1 MTKVW
6 INNKLV
12 ENIATN
18 FVMTNELNETLDS
31 AIIKVQNSPKI
42 KMKPYDD
49 VLIEIDSG
57 AARISFTNE
66 QYFEDGVV
74 LETELKENGAD
85 YETVTTVRYTS
96 YTHFYDNAIINDK
109 DTMDQIIRSILGLET
124 THELHGNLKV
134 HMYVYEVADDYFYDE
149 FTATLINNIALE
161 LESPRFVNKLYAQ
174 IIYENG
180 KYSLRIDNNQV
191 LYNLDNQRVDIHE
204 MSLYP
209 LNEYLTPNTF
219 TYREKILKS
228 SLTIGAEI
236 ENYPVLSNANNKIII
251 NEKTYFIKKTI
262 EGYEVTE
269 TTEPY
274 NTFLTFINRS
284 AVITGDYLINAI
296 FVEKTANS
304 PLLKTIRKRY
314 LIDNWNEIYNKATK
328 QYSYV
333 INLMSE
339 TKGLEVIQLP
349 NISLTQPI
357 MKNKKK
363 SVWEYLVLYLEQYN
377 PQVRIAGL
385 DNTWS
390 YQPKYKLDP
399 ELESVFNNIYAPD
412 FSLNN
417 PNLRDLLSYLMI
429 TRDRI
434 PMVENN
440 VIKALDLSA
449 RGNAFNLDNIT
460 DIQRSMDSESYT
472 QNLKK
477 NYNNALSQDNSVR
490 FIEKMG
496 FRNSDDGLL
505 TLENMRLET
514 RYPIYKIN
522 KILMCYYKRIV
533 VKKTAGDTGENAMML
548 IKQDITPLVLT
559 NEERN
564 LLSKDWNDFENVNP
578 VSINELAQYRLA
590 TLGYDIGSKF
600 IEGWGT
606 SYTYPSGWWHTTEKT
621 YIENILRVMDL
632 HIAPLGINAFNI
644 VRDAFNKG
652 SIITPKSTTNYH
664 ENIISPFSDDSNEGA
679 LKFKGLFF
687 EIDYNGFYN
696 GTLIHSKD
704 NDFGSITINDNPS
717 SSLTIL
723 ESDGVFQKEKL
734 NRLGNEIVAL
744 AGKYTSLAQVQDI
757 GSVYDDDVVIFKS
770 EISVGNNEVKANYY
784 GSKDYVMKNYFTSVF
799 AKHRTSNL
807 LSYSE
812 SVIRAENKK
821 MFLVLDKDKYIH
833 ESEKA
838 ISFKNFTTIPEF
850 EILSGLRPNERLTS
864 KDDFKKPNQI
874 NKGFFYKDN
883 AAYISDVNRFVSGN
897 SMAFNIQ
904 MFDNVSGGVFIKEK
918 EPAVVGSKQDW
929 YLLVDDIET
938 GFIENI
944 GVYFCHLDIETEY
957 ETLPQAYN
965 KAKIDDVYNDK
976 LLKLPYENII
986 PNNQKNLIGG
996 IYKVNKDNKEIL
1008 DYTLQIEAVATSPD
1022 IIITPKLLELSDLIG
1037 NVNKVEQTYQVDDV
1051 EGGGF
1056 IDQAYVSSDDASYR
1070 GTIQLNIDPDDFDS
1084 LKVGDTANF
1093 VARWVNGVGIDFNGQ
1108 YHVNKVYIT
1117 GKEIKTVSTSEIKI
1131 ECDIETWVGLLSS
1144 FGLPIWNSSPIHDTV
1159 DFTFK
1164 RLNTGT
1170 SSTNPLFYNQP
1181 DISGKYS
1188 FGLVISPIQVNLNLY
1203 HRISNGKFNGYT
1215 NPNADNAD
1223 FIEVLYLLNE
1233 ADRITTTYEKN
1244 LFIIERREKIQKHTI
1259 TEEITD
1265 DDIDFDVDTGKKYYH
1280 NTALVISDVYQYEIH
1295 NGKPALKI
1303 TLPPGN
1309 FETIELWYK
1318 SNGSY
1323 KLMLA
1328 VNITET
1334 DRNNGFVRIYLSLI
1348 SNADKR
1354 VYDRNNNLVGEIK
1367 ELNADEINNNL
1378 QKYRI
1383 I

>member
-1 MTKVW
+1 
-6 INNKLV
+6 
-12 ENIATN
+12 
-18 FVMTNELNETLDS
+18 MTNELNETLDS

-42 KMKPYDD
+42 KMKPFDD
-49 VLIEIDSG
+49 VLIEVDSG

-66 QYFEDGVV
+66 QYFEDGLVV
-74 LETELKENGAD
+74 ETEIKETGAD
-85 YETVTTVRYTS
+85 YEEVEMTRYTN
-96 YTHFYDNAIINDK
+96 YTDFYDIHHP
-109 DTMDQIIRSILGLET
+109 TMDQIIRSILGMET
-124 THELHGNLKV
+124 THELHSNLKV
-134 HMYVYEVADDYFYDE
+134 FMYIRRGINYNHRT
-149 FTATLINNIALE
+149 FTATLVSNVVLE
-161 LESPRFVNKLYAQ
+161 LENPLYGNKLYAQ

-180 KYSLRIDNNQV
+180 KYSLRIDNKQV
-191 LYNLDNQRVDIHE
+191 LFDPIENRQSFISG
-204 MSLYP
+204 MWLYP
-209 LNEYLTPNTF
+209 QTESQTPNTF

-228 SLTIGAEI
+228 SLTIGEEI
-236 ENYPVLSNANNKIII
+236 EDYQVLSNANNKIII

-262 EGYEVTE
+262 DGYEVTE

-274 NTFLTFINRS
+274 NTFITFINRS
-284 AVITGDYLINAI
+284 AVITGDYVINAI

-304 PLLKTIRKRY
+304 PLLKIIRKRY
-314 LIDNWNEIYNKATK
+314 LIDNWNETYNKATK

-363 SVWEYLVLYLEQYN
+363 SVWEYLVLYLDQYN
-377 PQVRIAGL
+377 PRVRIAGEF
-385 DNTWS
+385 NTWT

-399 ELESVFNNIYAPD
+399 ELESVFSNIYAPD

-429 TRDRI
+429 TRDRT

-449 RGNAFNLDNIT
+449 RGKAFNLDNIT

-490 FIEKMG
+490 FVEKMG

-533 VKKTAGDTGENAMML
+533 VKKTVEDTGEDAMML

-559 NEERN
+559 NEARN

-578 VSINELAQYRLA
+578 ITITELAQYRLA

-600 IEGWGT
+600 ISGWGT
-606 SYTYPSGWWHTTEKT
+606 SYTYPSGWWSTSEKT

-632 HIAPLGINAFNI
+632 HISPLGINAYNI

-652 SIITPKSTTNYH
+652 TIVTPKSTTSYH
-664 ENIISPFSDDSNEGA
+664 GNVISPFSDDSNVGT

-704 NDFGSITINDNPS
+704 NDFGNITINDNPS
-717 SSLTIL
+717 SSLTLL
-723 ESDGVFQKEKL
+723 ESDGIFQKEKL

-744 AGKYTSLAQVQDI
+744 AGKYTYLSQVQDI
-757 GSVYDDDVVIFKS
+757 GAVYDDDVVIFKS
-770 EISVGNNEVKANYY
+770 VISVGNNEVKANYY

-807 LSYSE
+807 LSYGE
-812 SVIRAENKK
+812 SVIRSENKK
-821 MFLVLDKDKYIH
+821 MFLVLDKEKYIN
-833 ESEKA
+833 EKEQA
-838 ISFKNFTTIPEF
+838 ISFKNFSSPEF
-850 EILSGLRPNERLTS
+850 EILSGLRPNERMTS

-918 EPAVVGSKQDW
+918 EPSVVGAKQDW
-929 YLLVDDIET
+929 YLLVDDNET

-965 KAKIDDVYNDK
+965 KAKIDAIYDDK
-976 LLKLPYENII
+976 LLKLPYENIE
-986 PNNQKNLIGG
+986 PNDQKNLIGG
-996 IYKVNKDNKEIL
+996 VYKVNKDNKEIL

-1022 IIITPKLLELSDLIG
+1022 IIITPKMLELSDLIG
-1037 NVNKVEQTYQVDDV
+1037 NVNKVEQTYEVNDV
-1051 EGGGF
+1051 AGGGF
-1056 IDQAYVSSDDASYR
+1056 VDQAFISSVKTPGR
-1070 GTIQLNIDPDDFDS
+1070 GTIQLNIDPTDFAS
-1084 LKVGDTANF
+1084 LNVGDTANF
-1093 VARWVNGVGIDFNGQ
+1093 VAKWEYGTGDDLRI
-1108 YHVNKVYIT
+1108 NKVYIT
-1117 GKEIKTVSTSEIKI
+1117 GKEIKSVSTSEIKI
-1131 ECDIETWVGLLSS
+1131 QCDFEVWYGVFIPDLWLEIYG
-1144 FGLPIWNSSPIHDTV
+1144 PSPYRGNV

-1170 SSTNPLFYNQP
+1170 SATNPLFYNQP
-1181 DISGKYS
+1181 DTAGKYS
-1188 FGLVISPIQVNLNLY
+1188 FGVVISPTDVNLLPDDN
-1203 HRISNGKFNGYT
+1203 ISNGKWNGYT
-1215 NPNADNAD
+1215 NPNAEKAD
-1223 FIEVLYLLNE
+1223 FIDVLYLLTVGE
-1233 ADRITTTYEKN
+1233 QITTIYEKN

-1265 DDIDFDVDTGKKYYH
+1265 ADIDFDVDTGKKYYH
-1280 NTALVISDVYQYEIH
+1280 NTSLVVSDVYQYEIH

-1303 TLPPGN
+1303 TLLPGD

-1328 VNITET
+1328 VNLTET
-1334 DRNNGFVRIYLSLI
+1334 DRLNGFVRIYLSLI

-1354 VYDRNNNLVGEIK
+1354 VYDKNNNLIGEIK
-1367 ELNADEINNNL
+1367 ELSADEINDNL

>member
-1 MTKVW
+1 
-6 INNKLV
+6 
-12 ENIATN
+12 
-18 FVMTNELNETLDS
+18 MTNELNETLDS

-49 VLIEIDSG
+49 VLIEVDSG

-74 LETELKENGAD
+74 LETEIKETGAG
-85 YETVTTVRYTS
+85 YEKVERKRFTTFTR
-96 YTHFYDNAIINDK
+96 FYDINHS
-109 DTMDQIIRSILGLET
+109 TMDQIIRSILGLET

-134 HMYVYEVADDYFYDE
+134 FMSVFNIGGVFTYPT
-149 FTATLINNIALE
+149 FTATLINNIALQ
-161 LESPRFVNKLYAQ
+161 LESPIYDNKLYAQ
-174 IIYENG
+174 ITFENG

-191 LYNLDNQRVDIHE
+191 LYDLDNQRAYILE

-209 LNEYLTPNTF
+209 LDQYQTPNTF
-219 TYREKILKS
+219 TYRGKILKS
-228 SLTIGAEI
+228 SFTIGAEI
-236 ENYPVLSNANNKIII
+236 ENYQVLSNANNKIII

-262 EGYEVTE
+262 DGYEVTE

-274 NTFLTFINRS
+274 NTFITFINRS
-284 AVITGDYLINAI
+284 AVITGDYVINGI

-377 PQVRIAGL
+377 PRVRIAGEF
-385 DNTWS
+385 NTWT

-434 PMVENN
+434 PRVENN

-449 RGNAFNLDNIT
+449 RGKAFNLDNIT

-533 VKKTAGDTGENAMML
+533 VKKTAGDTGEDAMML

-559 NEERN
+559 NEARN

-578 VSINELAQYRLA
+578 ITITELAQYRLA
-590 TLGYDIGSKF
+590 TLGYDIGSKY
-600 IEGWGT
+600 ISGWGT
-606 SYTYPSGWWHTTEKT
+606 SYTYPSGWWSTTEKT

-632 HIAPLGINAFNI
+632 HIAPLGVNAYNI

-652 SIITPKSTTNYH
+652 AIITPKNTTNYH
-664 ENIISPFSDDSNEGA
+664 ENIISPFSDDSSEGA

-704 NDFGSITINDNPS
+704 NDFGNITINDNPS

-723 ESDGVFQKEKL
+723 ESDGIFQKEKL

-744 AGKYTSLAQVQDI
+744 AGKYTYLSQVQDI
-757 GSVYDDDVVIFKS
+757 GSVYDDDVVIFKN
-770 EISVGNNEVKANYY
+770 EISVGNNEVKANYF

-807 LSYSE
+807 LSYGE

-821 MFLVLDKDKYIH
+821 MFLVLDKEKYIN
-833 ESEKA
+833 EKEQA
-838 ISFKNFTTIPEF
+838 ISFKNFTTRPEF

-929 YLLVDDIET
+929 YLLVDDKET

-944 GVYFCHLDIETEY
+944 GVYFCHLDTETEY

-965 KAKIDDVYNDK
+965 KAKINTIYNDK
-976 LLKLPYENII
+976 LLKLPYENIE
-986 PNNQKNLIGG
+986 PNDQKNLIGG
-996 IYKVNKDNKEIL
+996 VYKVNKDNKEIL

-1022 IIITPKLLELSDLIG
+1022 IIITPKMLELSDLIG
-1037 NVNKVEQTYQVDDV
+1037 NVNKVEQTYQVNDV
-1051 EGGGF
+1051 AGGGF
-1056 IDQAYVSSDDASYR
+1056 IDQAYISSVKAGGR
-1070 GTIQLNIDPDDFDS
+1070 GTIQLNIDPTDFAS

-1093 VARWVNGVGIDFNGQ
+1093 VAKWESGTSAGLSL
-1108 YHVNKVYIT
+1108 NKVYIT
-1117 GKEIKTVSTSEIKI
+1117 GKEIKSVSTSEIKI
-1131 ECDIETWVGLLSS
+1131 QCDVEVWLGTGYYDTSVYY
-1144 FGLPIWNSSPIHDTV
+1144 IWNRHYRGTV

-1181 DISGKYS
+1181 DTVGKYS
-1188 FGLVISPIQVNLNLY
+1188 FGLVISPTQVNLQSNDN
-1203 HRISNGKFNGYT
+1203 ISNGKYNGYS
-1215 NPNADNAD
+1215 NPNAEKAD
-1223 FIEVLYLLNE
+1223 FIDVLYLLTE
-1233 ADRITTTYEKN
+1233 AERITTTYEKN

-1280 NTALVISDVYQYEIH
+1280 NTALLISDVYRYEIH
-1295 NGKPALKI
+1295 NGKPAIKI
-1303 TLPPGN
+1303 TLPQGD

-1328 VNITET
+1328 VNLTET

-1367 ELNADEINNNL
+1367 ELNADEINDNL

>member
-1 MTKVW
+1 
-6 INNKLV
+6 
-12 ENIATN
+12 
-18 FVMTNELNETLDS
+18 MTNELNETLDS

-57 AARISFTNE
+57 VARISFTNE
-66 QYFEDGVV
+66 QYFEDGFVV
-74 LETELKENGAD
+74 ETEIKETGAD
-85 YETVTTVRYTS
+85 YEMVKMMRYTNH
-96 YTHFYDNAIINDK
+96 TKFYDLSYSYP
-109 DTMDQIIRSILGLET
+109 TMDQIIRGILGLET
-124 THELHGNLKV
+124 THELHDNLKV
-134 HMYVYEVADDYFYDE
+134 HMEVYLVGDDYFHTT

-161 LESPRFVNKLYAQ
+161 LESPHFVNKLYAQ

-191 LYNLDNQRVDIHE
+191 LYDFDNQRAYIHD

-209 LNEYLTPNTF
+209 INQFQTPNTF
-219 TYREKILKS
+219 TYRDKILKS
-228 SLTIGAEI
+228 SFTIGAEI
-236 ENYPVLSNANNKIII
+236 ENYQVLANPNNKIII

-274 NTFLTFINRS
+274 NTFLTFINRE
-284 AVITGDYLINAI
+284 AVITGDYLINGI

-304 PLLKTIRKRY
+304 PLLKTIRQRY
-314 LIDNWNEIYNKATK
+314 LIDNWNETYNKATK

-377 PQVRIAGL
+377 PQVRIAGEF
-385 DNTWS
+385 NTWT
-390 YQPKYKLDP
+390 YKPKYKLDP
-399 ELESVFNNIYAPD
+399 ELESVFSNIYAPD

-449 RGNAFNLDNIT
+449 RGQVFNLDNIT

-533 VKKTAGDTGENAMML
+533 VKKTVDDTGEDAMML

-578 VSINELAQYRLA
+578 ITITELAQYRLA
-590 TLGYDIGSKF
+590 TLGYDIGSKY
-600 IEGWGT
+600 ISGWGT
-606 SYTYPSGWWHTTEKT
+606 SYSYPSGWWSTTEKT

-632 HIAPLGINAFNI
+632 HIAPLGINAYNI

-652 SIITPKSTTNYH
+652 AIITPKSTTNYH
-664 ENIISPFSDDSNEGA
+664 ENIISPFSDDSNKGA

-717 SSLTIL
+717 SSLTLL
-723 ESDGVFQKEKL
+723 ESDGIFQKEKL

-744 AGKYTSLAQVQDI
+744 AGKYTYLSQVQDI
-757 GSVYDDDVVIFKS
+757 GTVFDDDVVIFKN
-770 EISVGNNEVKANYY
+770 EISVGNNEVKANYF

-850 EILSGLRPNERLTS
+850 EILSGLRPNERMTS

-965 KAKIDDVYNDK
+965 KTKIDAIYNDK
-976 LLKLPYENII
+976 LLKLPYENIE
-986 PNNQKNLIGG
+986 PNDQKNLIGG
-996 IYKVNKDNKEIL
+996 VYKVNKDNKEIL

-1022 IIITPKLLELSDLIG
+1022 IIITPKMLELSDLIG
-1037 NVNKVEQTYQVDDV
+1037 YVNKVEQTYQVNDV

-1056 IDQAYVSSDDASYR
+1056 IDQAYISSVR
-1070 GTIQLNIDPDDFDS
+1070 TGGLGTIQLNIDPTDFAS
-1084 LKVGDTANF
+1084 LQVGDNANF
-1093 VARWVNGVGIDFNGQ
+1093 VAKWEKGGELTIDPEI
-1108 YHVNKVYIT
+1108 NKLYIT
-1117 GKEIKTVSTSEIKI
+1117 GKEIKAVSTSEIKI
-1131 ECDIETWVGLLSS
+1131 ECDIEVWSGYTDYHGNKIYN
-1144 FGLPIWNSSPIHDTV
+1144 PSPYRDTI

-1181 DISGKYS
+1181 DTVGKYS
-1188 FGLVISPIQVNLNLY
+1188 FGLVIEPTDVNLPSY
-1203 HRISNGKFNGYT
+1203 TAISNGKFDGYS
-1215 NPNADNAD
+1215 NPNAENAD
-1223 FIEVLYLLNE
+1223 FIDVLYLLSE
-1233 ADRITTTYEKN
+1233 GDRITTTYEKN

-1265 DDIDFDVDTGKKYYH
+1265 ADIDFNVDTGKKYFH
-1280 NTALVISDVYQYEIH
+1280 DTALVISDVYQYEIH

-1303 TLPPGN
+1303 TLRPGD

-1328 VNITET
+1328 VNLTET
-1334 DRNNGFVRIYLSLI
+1334 DRLNRFVRIYLSLI

-1354 VYDRNNNLVGEIK
+1354 VYDKNNNLVGEIK
-1367 ELNADEINNNL
+1367 ELNADEINDNL

>member
-74 LETELKENGAD
+74 LETEIKETGAD
-85 YETVTTVRYTS
+85 YEVVNTVRYTNYTLFRDYS
-96 YTHFYDNAIINDK
+96 YSYP
-109 DTMDQIIRSILGLET
+109 TMDQIIRSILGLET
-124 THELHGNLKV
+124 THELHGDLKV
-134 HMYVYEVADDYFYDE
+134 FMEVYEVGDDYSYPT

-161 LESPRFVNKLYAQ
+161 LENDRFVNKLYAQ

-180 KYSLRIDNNQV
+180 KYSLRIDHTQP

-204 MSLYP
+204 VSLYP
-209 LNEYLTPNTF
+209 LNQYQTPNTF

-228 SLTIGAEI
+228 SFTIGEEI
-236 ENYPVLSNANNKIII
+236 ENYQVLSNANNKIII

-262 EGYEVTE
+262 GGYEVTE

-284 AVITGDYLINAI
+284 AVITGDYVINGI

-377 PQVRIAGL
+377 PQVRIAGS

-449 RGNAFNLDNIT
+449 RGNAFNLDNII

-533 VKKTAGDTGENAMML
+533 VKKTAGGTGENAMML

-559 NEERN
+559 NEARN

-578 VSINELAQYRLA
+578 VSITELAQYRLA

-664 ENIISPFSDDSNEGA
+664 ENIISPFSDDSTEGA

-744 AGKYTSLAQVQDI
+744 AGKYTSLGEVQDI
-757 GSVYDDDVVIFKS
+757 GSVFDDDVVIFKS
-770 EISVGNNEVKANYY
+770 EISVGNNEVRANYF

-965 KAKIDDVYNDK
+965 KAKINDVYNDK

-986 PNNQKNLIGG
+986 PNDQKNLIGG

-1051 EGGGF
+1051 AGGGF
-1056 IDQAYVSSDDASYR
+1056 IDQAYISSVKAGGR
-1070 GTIQLNIDPDDFDS
+1070 GTIQLNIDPTDFAS

-1093 VARWVNGVGIDFNGQ
+1093 VAKWERGQ
-1108 YHVNKVYIT
+1108 GKDQRLNKVYIT
-1117 GKEIKTVSTSEIKI
+1117 GKEIKSVSTSEIKI
-1131 ECDIETWVGLLSS
+1131 QCDLEVWIGVFIPELWLEFFDPVPYRG
-1144 FGLPIWNSSPIHDTV
+1144 TV

-1181 DISGKYS
+1181 DVSGKYS
-1188 FGLVISPIQVNLNLY
+1188 FGLVVSPTQVNLY
-1203 HRISNGKFNGYT
+1203 STDSISNFKFDGYT
-1215 NPNADNAD
+1215 NPNADKAD

-1280 NTALVISDVYQYEIH
+1280 NTALLISDVYQYEIH
-1295 NGKPALKI
+1295 NNKPALKI
-1303 TLPPGN
+1303 NLPQGD

-1367 ELNADEINNNL
+1367 ELNADEINDNL

>member
-1 MTKVW
+1 
-6 INNKLV
+6 
-12 ENIATN
+12 
-18 FVMTNELNETLDS
+18 MTNELNETLDS

-49 VLIEIDSG
+49 VLIEVDSG

-66 QYFEDGVV
+66 QYFEDGFVA
-74 LETELKENGAD
+74 ETEIKETGAG
-85 YETVTTVRYTS
+85 YELVEMMRYTN
-96 YTHFYDNAIINDK
+96 YTRFYDINYS
-109 DTMDQIIRSILGLET
+109 TMDQIIRSILGLET

-134 HMYVYEVADDYFYDE
+134 FMEMVMGYDDYFYTT
-149 FTATLINNIALE
+149 FTATLVSNAVLE
-161 LESPRFVNKLYAQ
+161 LESPIFDNKIYAQ
-174 IIYENG
+174 IIFEDS
-180 KYSLRIDNNQV
+180 KYSLRIDHTQS
-191 LYNLDNQRVDIHE
+191 LYDLDNQRAVILG
-204 MSLYP
+204 MWLYP
-209 LNEYLTPNTF
+209 KNEFQTPNTF
-219 TYREKILKS
+219 TYQEKILKS
-228 SLTIGAEI
+228 SFTIGDEI
-236 ENYPVLSNANNKIII
+236 ENYQVLSNANNTIII

-262 EGYEVTE
+262 DGYEVTE
-269 TTEPY
+269 TVEPY
-274 NTFLTFINRS
+274 NTFLTFINHS
-284 AVITGDYLINAI
+284 AVITGDYVINAI

-314 LIDNWNEIYNKATK
+314 LIDNWNETYNKATK

-363 SVWEYLVLYLEQYN
+363 SVWDYLVLYLEQYN
-377 PQVRIAGL
+377 PRVRIAGEF
-385 DNTWS
+385 NTWT

-429 TRDRI
+429 TRDRT
-434 PMVENN
+434 PMVDNN

-449 RGNAFNLDNIT
+449 RGKAFNLDNIT

-490 FIEKMG
+490 FVEKMG

-533 VKKTAGDTGENAMML
+533 VKKTVADTGEDAMML

-559 NEERN
+559 NEARN
-564 LLSKDWNDFENVNP
+564 LLSKDWNDFDNTNP
-578 VSINELAQYRLA
+578 ITIDELAQYRLA

-600 IEGWGT
+600 ISGWGT

-632 HIAPLGINAFNI
+632 HIAPLGVNAYNI

-652 SIITPKSTTNYH
+652 AIITPKSTTSYH
-664 ENIISPFSDDSNEGA
+664 MNVISPFSDDSSVGA

-704 NDFGSITINDNPS
+704 NDFGTITINDNPS
-717 SSLTIL
+717 SSLTLL
-723 ESDGVFQKEKL
+723 ESDGIFQKEKL

-744 AGKYTSLAQVQDI
+744 AGKYSTLGQVQDI
-757 GSVYDDDVVIFKS
+757 GAVFDDDVVIFKS

-807 LSYSE
+807 LSYGE

-821 MFLVLDKDKYIH
+821 MFLVLDKEKYIN
-833 ESEKA
+833 EKEQA
-838 ISFKNFTTIPEF
+838 ISFKNFTRPEF
-850 EILSGLRPNERLTS
+850 EILSGLRPNERMTS

-918 EPAVVGSKQDW
+918 EPSVVGAKQDW

-965 KAKIDDVYNDK
+965 KPKIDGIYNDK
-976 LLKLPYENII
+976 LLKLPYENIE
-986 PNNQKNLIGG
+986 PNDQKNLIGG
-996 IYKVNKDNKEIL
+996 VYKVNKDNKEIL

-1022 IIITPKLLELSDLIG
+1022 IIITPKMLELSDLIG
-1037 NVNKVEQTYQVDDV
+1037 NVNKVEQTYQVNDV

-1056 IDQAYVSSDDASYR
+1056 IDQAYVSSVASGGR
-1070 GTIQLNIDPDDFDS
+1070 GTIQLNISTTDFAS
-1084 LKVGDTANF
+1084 LNVGDTANF
-1093 VARWVNGVGIDFNGQ
+1093 VAKWESGRGDDLRI
-1108 YHVNKVYIT
+1108 NKVYIT
-1117 GKEIKTVSTSEIKI
+1117 GKEIKSVSTSEIKI
-1131 ECDIETWVGLLSS
+1131 ECDVEVWYGS
-1144 FGLPIWNSSPIHDTV
+1144 FIPDLFLDIFDLFPYSTTI

-1164 RLNTGT
+1164 RLNTGS

-1181 DISGKYS
+1181 DITGKYS
-1188 FGLVISPIQVNLNLY
+1188 FGLVINPTDVNLQSSDN
-1203 HRISNGKFNGYT
+1203 ISNGKFNGYT
-1215 NPNADNAD
+1215 NPNAEKAD
-1223 FIEVLYLLNE
+1223 FIDVLYLLSVGE
-1233 ADRITTTYEKN
+1233 SITTTYEKN

-1265 DDIDFDVDTGKKYYH
+1265 ADIDFDVDTGKKYYH
-1280 NTALVISDVYQYEIH
+1280 NTSLVVSDVYQYEIH
-1295 NGKPALKI
+1295 NSKPALKI
-1303 TLPPGN
+1303 TLLQGA

-1328 VNITET
+1328 VNLTET
-1334 DRNNGFVRIYLSLI
+1334 DRLNGFVRIYLSLI

-1354 VYDRNNNLVGEIK
+1354 VYDKNNNLVGEIK
-1367 ELNADEINNNL
+1367 ELNADEINDNL